1 MSEVHPL
8 FRRVHLWDAIMALS
22 KGYAP
27 RLLQARGLTLAAVI
41 LFPILMSL
49 ILNALLSLKSSD
61 LSGPNPIVFFHT
73 LMGQMVLPVLA
84 LVAAGAGIREDLE
97 QRTLPMML
105 TRATPSWMLPFGK
118 GILWYGWSAI
128 WIITAML
135 LMPALGAS
143 WSEVP
148 RMALALLSVHFAQVA
163 FISLFTFIFKRGLL
177 WGALYFF
184 VFDPFVRILPAH
196 LQRFTF
202 IHYLESIAGSRAG
215 SGGSVQLLAQAQ
227 ISTPWPLAIFIML
240 LLGLACWGLCGYWLH
255 RNQVGLSG
263 GE

>member
-1 MSEVHPL
+1 MSDTRPPS
-8 FRRVHLWDAIMALS
+8 RRVSLLSATLALS

-27 RLLQARGLTLAAVI
+27 RLLQARGLTLAAI
-41 LFPILMSL
+41 LIFPV
-49 ILNALLSLKSSD
+49 LLSTMIQLLIRLKGGAD
-61 LSGPNPIVFFHT
+61 TGPSALIIFHT
-73 LMGQMVLPVLA
+73 LLGQMVLPVLA
-84 LVAAGAGIREDLE
+84 LVAAGAGLREDFE

-118 GILWYGWSAI
+118 GLVWYGWSAL
-128 WIITAML
+128 WILVAML

-143 WSEVP
+143 WTELP
-148 RMALALLSVHFAQVA
+148 RMTLALLSLHFAQVA

-184 VFDPFVRILPAH
+184 VADPLVRILPAH

-202 IHYLESIAGSRAG
+202 IHYLESISGSRAG
-215 SGGSVQLLAQAQ
+215 SGGSVQLLAQVQ
-227 ISTPWPLAIFIML
+227 ISTPWPLAILIMVAF
-240 LLGLACWGLCGYWLH
+240 GLICWGLCGYWLH
-255 RNQVGLSG
+255 RSQVGLSG